1 MTNKIISVSDDDGG
15 TTLKFTLWG
24 SETDL
29 NATTTGNYLN
39 YIELKNINMVSGTYF
54 VAKTAGNIVYNYTN
68 EDYLKNSDLNGVV
81 NGDLF
86 LYIDR
91 SPGNNWTKIPVSLPT
106 SGSITTQMLAD
117 QAVSITKIATNAISE
132 SKIVDASIT
141 TNKIANNSITA
152 VKFKAG
158 EINGTIFADDAID
171 GAKISGNIAASKI
184 TGTFDGSVIT
194 DNTIISSKIADGS
207 ITTAKI
213 AYLGVSGD
221 NLMANSVVSSK
232 IAVDAITTDKIQ
244 DGAIT
249 SSKLTAGIINAN
261 NLIVDNV
268 ITSNN
273 IFSLEASKLTGSI
286 NANQIPTNI
295 DGAKLLNS
303 SVTLSKIDPAV
314 LTGKQNSLTAGEGIN
329 IFTNNSGNLEI
340 KSTVTNEISTGEIT
354 LDKIDSSVFS
364 NFQTKLT
371 AGSGININNNT
382 ISAFASLSDNSVKTQ
397 HIQDGAITSDKLALE
412 ISDPNSTTTT
422 TTPGTFTGSYADPGV
437 NSYTTDLGL
446 KDAASRISSD
456 GLTLVSC
463 SLRNT
468 TSNNRFNIQKRPS
481 ISSSWP
487 LKDTSN
493 NISFS
498 GGIKYDFDVDS
509 SGKTLAYLDDS
520 TSNTVGIYDV
530 SENNLLRIYSMKEI
544 LPVTLDLDA
553 SANKMAI
560 YNHEVT
566 GYRSI
571 NFYSVDK
578 TDPTYSSNYIIL
590 NGNNVLYTAN
600 GTWTTS
606 QTSLLDI
613 VNKVHYSI
621 DAGLW
626 MAVGEGISHN
636 VVTSTDGINWTG
648 KGKIFNVKGNSV
660 YYNGGVWVA
669 VGEDTDDIKNI
680 AFSTD
685 NGNTWSN
692 PTVSLFHVRANDVVY
707 VFDKWYVCG
716 YSEYVFWS
724 TDGTTWGTGPKL
736 STHTY
741 TKEIYS
747 LSLAG
752 ARLYTTGIN
761 SNNYNYNSYYI
772 TPTNS
777 ITGGNVIVFQNTID
791 NAKTINHINVYARKI
806 VYGSGVYVAVG
817 FGGSGTDIAQI
828 AYSNN
833 GISWT
838 QIKIFTGSGLDII
851 YDGEKFI
858 AVGEDNDRDKQIQT
872 SYDGVSWNNLKITD
886 CEFWFNNEHY

>member
-1 MTNKIISVSDDDGG
+1 MILTKRRIIPYVKDFNDNFVNGTAVDATGWDLGGPGKYRFDKIHARDLNISDSTINIEDASGNKIGMSFDATTGAVNYTVVTKDTADASGETFVIKGVQTQKISSGGGTIDPALLEFTGLSFGDTFDSGINYDLTSTYTYNLTTTSYTGDGVSTFTDGAGAQGLNAFISATNEATLLGSLPTKESAVIRVGADDRADGGLNGIDTPGSKVDLTNKIISVSDDDGG

-382 ISAFASLSDNSVKTQ
+382 ISAFASLSD
-397 HIQDGAITSDKLALE
+397 E
-412 ISDPNSTTTT
+412 
-422 TTPGTFTGSYADPGV
+422 
-437 NSYTTDLGL
+437 
-446 KDAASRISSD
+446 
-456 GLTLVSC
+456 
-463 SLRNT
+463 
-468 TSNNRFNIQKRPS
+468 
-481 ISSSWP
+481 
-487 LKDTSN
+487 
-493 NISFS
+493 
-498 GGIKYDFDVDS
+498 
-509 SGKTLAYLDDS
+509 
-520 TSNTVGIYDV
+520 
-530 SENNLLRIYSMKEI
+530 
-544 LPVTLDLDA
+544 
-553 SANKMAI
+553 
-560 YNHEVT
+560 
-566 GYRSI
+566 
-571 NFYSVDK
+571 
-578 TDPTYSSNYIIL
+578 
-590 NGNNVLYTAN
+590 
-600 GTWTTS
+600 
-606 QTSLLDI
+606 
-613 VNKVHYSI
+613 
-621 DAGLW
+621 
-626 MAVGEGISHN
+626 
-636 VVTSTDGINWTG
+636 
-648 KGKIFNVKGNSV
+648 
-660 YYNGGVWVA
+660 
-669 VGEDTDDIKNI
+669 
-680 AFSTD
+680 
-685 NGNTWSN
+685 
-692 PTVSLFHVRANDVVY
+692 
-707 VFDKWYVCG
+707 
-716 YSEYVFWS
+716 
-724 TDGTTWGTGPKL
+724 
-736 STHTY
+736 
-741 TKEIYS
+741 
-747 LSLAG
+747 
-752 ARLYTTGIN
+752 
-761 SNNYNYNSYYI
+761 
-772 TPTNS
+772 
-777 ITGGNVIVFQNTID
+777 
-791 NAKTINHINVYARKI
+791 
-806 VYGSGVYVAVG
+806 
-817 FGGSGTDIAQI
+817 
-828 AYSNN
+828 
-833 GISWT
+833 
-838 QIKIFTGSGLDII
+838 
-851 YDGEKFI
+851 
-858 AVGEDNDRDKQIQT
+858 
-872 SYDGVSWNNLKITD
+872 
-886 CEFWFNNEHY
+886 